1 MYISVVCELFLNL
14 YLFGLIGSRMF
25 IQRGSVFF
33 NQIFTIL
40 ENMFLDFISLIVLCI
55 ILFWEER
62 DIKCEK
68 NTYIPLFLTEI
79 DNRKLTEVISGGQSV
94 KF

>member
-1 MYISVVCELFLNL
+1 
-14 YLFGLIGSRMF
+14 
-25 IQRGSVFF
+25 
-33 NQIFTIL
+33 
-40 ENMFLDFISLIVLCI
+40 MFLDFISLTVLCI

-68 NTYIPLFLTEI
+68 NTYLPLFLSEI
-79 DNRKLTEVISGGQSV
+79 DNIKLTEVILGGQSV

>member
-14 YLFGLIGSRMF
+14 YLFGLIGSRMS
-25 IQRGSVFF
+25 IHRGSVFF

>member
-40 ENMFLDFISLIVLCI
+40 ENMFLDFISLTVLCI

-79 DNRKLTEVISGGQSV
+79 DNRKLTEVISDGQSV